1 MSKIFKKG
9 GSSFAKRLAD
19 NLKNTSRSVYDLM
32 GGKKQDSAP
41 RLSEETEDSNELS
54 MGRATSNELLFGDSI
69 EDLDQVELDHF
80 EVSLGDNW
88 SQFEMNLQ
96 LEAVQKTITR
106 WADIRK
112 NL

>member
-1 MSKIFKKG
+1 
-9 GSSFAKRLAD
+9 
-19 NLKNTSRSVYDLM
+19 
-32 GGKKQDSAP
+32 
-41 RLSEETEDSNELS
+41 
-54 MGRATSNELLFGDSI
+54 MGRATSNELLVGDSI

>member
-1 MSKIFKKG
+1 
-9 GSSFAKRLAD
+9 
-19 NLKNTSRSVYDLM
+19 
-32 GGKKQDSAP
+32 
-41 RLSEETEDSNELS
+41 